1 MFADAHSYLSCCYVD
16 AWLFQWP
23 GFDEGLSC
31 GLEWAQKGV
40 ALDPGSAIAQTRLG
54 WNQFFLVQY
63 DEAVE
68 SFERALALDP
78 DSAEAHAYY
87 GETLNYCGDPQTAME
102 HIDTALRLD
111 PFCPPSWLFMKGH
124 SLYLLGQ
131 YDDAIPL
138 MQATV
143 ERIPD
148 FQVGH
153 LFLACIY
160 AETNRPGE
168 ASHHVNE
175 VLRSVPQYTLA
186 DAVRVYRYRGE
197 KQKQKFI
204 TGLRKAGLPE

>member
-1 MFADAHSYLSCCYVD
+1 M
-16 AWLFQWP
+16 WL
-23 GFDEGLSC
+23 GMGAKRRCLGSGLGDRANPI
-31 GLEWAQKGV
+31 GLE
-40 ALDPGSAIAQTRLG
+40 PI
-54 WNQFFLVQY
+54 FLVQY

-111 PFCPPSWLFMKGH
+111 PLCPPSWLFMKGH

-131 YDDAIPL
+131 YDDATPL
-138 MQATV
+138 MQATI

-148 FQVGH
+148 FQVAH
-153 LFLACIY
+153 LLLACIY
-160 AETNRPGE
+160 AETNRPEE
-168 ASHHVNE
+168 ASRHVNE
-175 VLRSVPQYTLA
+175 VLRSVPQYSLT
-186 DAVRVYRYRGE
+186 DAVRAYRYREE